1 MSSVGTTS
9 KGATSK
15 HNAERKKPPS
25 RNATQLF
32 NTLYK
37 RVDKEDK
44 GVANSDSLGGRQKNL
59 YGLTYDEVLV
69 VDLATPISREEYLAY
84 KETNAKC

>member
-1 MSSVGTTS
+1 M
-9 KGATSK
+9 
-15 HNAERKKPPS
+15 
-25 RNATQLF
+25 
-32 NTLYK
+32 
-37 RVDKEDK
+37 DKEDN

-69 VDLATPISREEYLAY
+69 VDEASSYSNEQAKDPTYDEVLVVDPATPISREEYLAY

>member
-1 MSSVGTTS
+1 
-9 KGATSK
+9 
-15 HNAERKKPPS
+15 
-25 RNATQLF
+25 
-32 NTLYK
+32 
-37 RVDKEDK
+37 VDKEDK